1 MPNTEAKVVARPDR
15 AIAVNHVVVP
25 AHGAT
30 DVDFTK
36 PQFDRAHELGA
47 VETDKGDTDR
57 KIEKSAVA
65 ERHVKSPIAGFDA
78 TKLREA
84 NVLAHRKESEK
95 IFASTRKSIGRQ
107 G

>member
-1 MPNTEAKVVARPDR
+1 MAEPKIVE
-15 AIAVNHVVVP
+15 

-30 DVDFTK
+30 GADLTYTK
-36 PQFDRAHELGA
+36 DQTSRAHELGA

-65 ERHVKSPIAGFDA
+65 ERHVKSPISGFDA
-78 TKLREA
+78 TELREKA
-84 NVLAHRKESEK
+84 ILAHRKESEK
-95 IFASTRKSIGRQ
+95 IFASDRKSISRQ